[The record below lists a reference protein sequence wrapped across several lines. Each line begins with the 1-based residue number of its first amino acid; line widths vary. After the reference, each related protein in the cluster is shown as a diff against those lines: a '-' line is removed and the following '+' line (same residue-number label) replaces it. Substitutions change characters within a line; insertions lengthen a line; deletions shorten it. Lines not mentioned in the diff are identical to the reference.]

1 VASSASLAERRQTP
15 SQDIRVIAKEL
26 QLAISSESKTLYF
39 HGMSMHPF
47 LVEGDEVV
55 VEPVRWLDI
64 RIGDIVTYRFED
76 KFPTRRVVA
85 KTVDRVR
92 LWCEN
97 WPDRRFGAWRPD
109 VLGRAVARKRDG
121 RWITRHHPEWR
132 AARRAALFLYVRRVL
147 IRDSLWGLRHAA
159 GNLARRLGLRRTRM
173 IASGGR

>member
-1 VASSASLAERRQTP
+1 M
-15 SQDIRVIAKEL
+15 IAKEL

-55 VEPVRWLDI
+55 VEPVRWPDI

-76 KFPTRRVVA
+76 KFPTRRVVSKNA
-85 KTVDRVR
+85 DRVR

-97 WPDRRFGAWRPD
+97 WPDRRFGASRSD
-109 VLGRAVARKRDG
+109 VLGRAIARKREG
-121 RWITRHHPEWR
+121 RWVTRDHPEWR
-132 AARRAALFLYVRRVL
+132 AARRAALFVYVHRVL
-147 IRDSLWGLRHAA
+147 VPDTLWGLRRAA
-159 GNLARRLGLRRTRM
+159 GTLARRLGLRRART

>member
-1 VASSASLAERRQTP
+1 M
-15 SQDIRVIAKEL
+15 IAKEL
-26 QLAISSESKTLYF
+26 QLSISSESKALYF

-55 VEPVRWLDI
+55 VEPVGWPDI

-76 KFPTRRVVA
+76 KFPTRRVVS
-85 KTVDRVR
+85 KTADRVR

-97 WPDRRFGAWRPD
+97 WPDRRFGAARSD

-121 RWITRHHPEWR
+121 RWIGRHHPEWR
-132 AARRAALFLYVRRVL
+132 AARRAALSLYVRRVL
-147 IRDSLWGLRHAA
+147 IPDSLWGLRRAA
-159 GNLARRLGLRRTRM
+159 GTLARRLGLRRARR